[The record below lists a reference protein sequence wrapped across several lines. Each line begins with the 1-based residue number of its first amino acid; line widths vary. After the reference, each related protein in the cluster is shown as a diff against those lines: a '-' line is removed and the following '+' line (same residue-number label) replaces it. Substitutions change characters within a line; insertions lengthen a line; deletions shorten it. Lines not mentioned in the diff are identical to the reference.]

1 MFSGNNNLSQYN
13 PRNFII
19 WMTLAFQAG
28 SINAGGF
35 LACHKFVTHTTGFAT
50 AFGAELAAGEL
61 LAAVSMASVPLF
73 FLAGTMI
80 SAYLVDHQINQH
92 LRPRYN
98 LILMLIAG
106 FMLLVTA
113 LGQSGAFGYFGNEY
127 NSLAD
132 YMLLALLSLTSGLQN
147 AAISS
152 ASGSSIRTTHLTGI
166 TTDLGIG
173 IVRVLSVRT
182 DEHKRTS
189 ESRANFTRAGIIAFF
204 ILGSAFS
211 AFVFMKSHFLGFL
224 VPAGTALA
232 ILISGLISRGHKT
245 HPQEHSSSLG
255 SMIGTL
261 KG

>member
-50 AFGAELAAGEL
+50 AFGAELALGEIY
-61 LAAVSMASVPLF
+61 AAMSMASVPLF

-80 SAYLVDHQINQH
+80 SAYLVDYQINQH
-92 LRPRYN
+92 QAPRYN
-98 LILMLIAG
+98 LILMMIAG
-106 FMLLVTA
+106 FMVLVTF
-113 LGQSGAFGYFGNEY
+113 LGQSGAFGTFGNEY
-127 NSLAD
+127 DSLTN
-132 YMLLALLSLTSGLQN
+132 YVLLALLCLTSGLQN

-152 ASGSSIRTTHLTGI
+152 ASGSSIRTTHLTGL

-173 IVRVLSVRT
+173 IVRVLSPGTNASTRNT
-182 DEHKRTS
+182 
-189 ESRANFTRAGIIAFF
+189 ESHANLTRIGIIAFF
-204 ILGSAFS
+204 ILGSTFS
-211 AFVFMKSHFLGFL
+211 AFIFMRSHYFGFL

-232 ILISGLISRGHKT
+232 ILISGLGRQGQK
-245 HPQEHSSSLG
+245 
-255 SMIGTL
+255 
-261 KG
+261 